1 MESFSAGRDGYVLP
15 RNDVYWWQ
23 GWYNTFLP
31 DENKRPP
38 MRPAFRLHPKACL
51 LHAAALL
58 GLLLFHGWMGLPFYL
73 TAISILLLG
82 LWPWFGPWR
91 TEANVPAAADTDTLS
106 SAALSKSLSRHTCHN
121 ALSAAQVSFSAE
133 QLAARL
139 QSQLT
144 AISEIAQGAEAMTAT
159 EQDSATRARQT
170 LDAAEAVRR
179 SSDNGRAE
187 LQHAIERMQQLSAQT
202 EASRELLDG
211 LSART
216 EEIRQITDVIQSIAS
231 QTNLLALNAAIEAA
245 RAGEA
250 GRGFA
255 VVADEVRNLAGR
267 TSSATEEVGRMVS
280 DIREQSGAVVSHIQ
294 KQASELDQAAAQI
307 AGTGTQL
314 SGIADLAGNV
324 ETQVAEIASGTAS
337 NHERLAQLFVA
348 LEQLRGDALES
359 GTQTRQLEQAAETLV
374 GQAETVSEQLAEVQ
388 LDDYHQR
395 IFDLAREGAAAV
407 GARFEAD
414 LQTGRLTA
422 DDLFDRNYQAQPG
435 TNPVRYSTRFD
446 RYADEVLPAIQEPLL
461 ARDDALIY
469 AIATTPDG
477 YVPTHNR
484 AFSQPPVGDPEID
497 KVKSRSKRLF
507 NDRTGGR
514 CGSHERKVLLQT
526 YSRDTGELMHDLSV
540 PIMVNGRHWGGL
552 RLGYRPEQ

>member
-1 MESFSAGRDGYVLP
+1 MSSALIRS
-15 RNDVYWWQ
+15 
-23 GWYNTFLP
+23 
-31 DENKRPP
+31 
-38 MRPAFRLHPKACL
+38 PKACL
-51 LHAAALL
+51 LHALGLAALL
-58 GLLLFHGWMGLPFYL
+58 VAYQQVPLPLYVSLPSLLLL
-73 TAISILLLG
+73 A
-82 LWPWFGPWR
+82 LWPWLGPWR
-91 TEANVPAAADTDTLS
+91 RATEPTAPLDAGELN

-133 QLAARL
+133 QLAVRL
-139 QSQLT
+139 RSQLS
-144 AISEIAQGAEAMTAT
+144 AVSEIAQGAEAMTVT
-159 EQDSATRARQT
+159 EQDSAALARQA
-170 LDAAEAVRR
+170 LDAAAAVRR
-179 SSDNGRAE
+179 SSDSGRSD
-187 LQHAIERMQQLSAQT
+187 LQQAIERMQQLSAQT

-267 TSSATEEVGRMVS
+267 TSTATEQVGRMVG
-280 DIREQSGAVVSHIQ
+280 DIREQSAAVVSHIQ
-294 KQASELDQAAAQI
+294 KQASELDDAAAQI
-307 AGTGTQL
+307 SGAGSQL
-314 SGIADLAGNV
+314 SSIAELAGNV
-324 ETQVAEIASGTAS
+324 ETQVAAIATGTAS
-337 NHERLAQLFVA
+337 NHERLTQLFVA

-359 GTQTRQLEQAAETLV
+359 EAQTRQLEQAAETLV

-388 LDDYHQR
+388 LDDYHQKV
-395 IFDLAREGAAAV
+395 FELAREGAAAIA
-407 GARFEAD
+407 ARFEAD
-414 LQTGRLTA
+414 LLAGRLTQE
-422 DDLFDRNYQAQPG
+422 DLFDRNYRAQPG
-435 TNPVRYSTRFD
+435 TDPVRYSTRFD
-446 RYADEVLPAIQEPLL
+446 RYADEVLPAVQEPLL
-461 ARDDALIY
+461 KRNDALVY

-497 KVKSRSKRLF
+497 RVKSRSKRLF
-507 NDRTGGR
+507 NDRTGAR

-540 PIMVNGRHWGGL
+540 PITVAGRHWGGL
-552 RLGYRPEQ
+552 RLGYRPEP

>member
-1 MESFSAGRDGYVLP
+1 
-15 RNDVYWWQ
+15 
-23 GWYNTFLP
+23 
-31 DENKRPP
+31 
-38 MRPAFRLHPKACL
+38 MRPAFRLHPNVCL
-51 LHAAALL
+51 LHAVSLLALL
-58 GLLLFHGWMGLPFYL
+58 SFLEWMKLPFYL
-73 TAISILLLG
+73 TALSILLLS
-82 LWPWFGPWR
+82 LWPWLGPWR
-91 TEANVPAAADTDTLS
+91 VQTDPPSPGDANAQS

-139 QSQLT
+139 QSQLA
-144 AISEIAQGAEAMTAT
+144 AISEIANGAEAMTAT
-159 EQDSATRARQT
+159 EQDSASRAGHA
-170 LDAAEAVRR
+170 LEAAEAVRR
-179 SSDNGRAE
+179 SSVSGRAE
-187 LQHAIERMQQLSAQT
+187 LQHAIERMQRLSAQT

-267 TSSATEEVGRMVS
+267 TSSATEAVGRMVS

-294 KQASELDQAAAQI
+294 KQASELDEAAEQI
-307 AGTGTQL
+307 AGTGAQL
-314 SGIADLAGNV
+314 TGIADLAGNV
-324 ETQVAEIASGTAS
+324 ETQVAEIASGTAN

-348 LEQLRGDALES
+348 LDQLRGDVLES
-359 GTQTRQLEQAAETLV
+359 ETQTRQLEQSAEKLV

-388 LDDYHQR
+388 LDDYHQG
-395 IFDLAREGAAAV
+395 IFDLAREGAAAI

-414 LQTGRLTA
+414 LQAGRLTV

-435 TNPVRYSTRFD
+435 TNPIRYSTRFD

-461 ARDDALIY
+461 ERNDALIY

-484 AFSQPPVGDPEID
+484 AFSQPPVGDPEVD

-514 CGSHERKVLLQT
+514 CGSHQRKVLLQT

-540 PIMVNGRHWGGL
+540 PIMVGGRHWGGL
-552 RLGYRPEQ
+552 RLGYRPEP

>member
-1 MESFSAGRDGYVLP
+1 
-15 RNDVYWWQ
+15 
-23 GWYNTFLP
+23 
-31 DENKRPP
+31 
-38 MRPAFRLHPKACL
+38 MRPAFRFHPKACL
-51 LHAAALL
+51 LHAAVLL
-58 GLLLFHGWMGLPFYL
+58 GLLLFHGWMELPFYL
-73 TAISILLLG
+73 TASSFLLLG

-91 TEANVPAAADTDTLS
+91 TEGNLPAAADADAQS

-139 QSQLT
+139 QSQLA
-144 AISEIAQGAEAMTAT
+144 AINEIANGAEAMTVT
-159 EQDSATRARQT
+159 EQDSATRARQA
-170 LDAAEAVRR
+170 LEAAEAVRS
-179 SSDNGRAE
+179 SSDSGRAE

-324 ETQVAEIASGTAS
+324 ETQVAEIASGTAN

-359 GTQTRQLEQAAETLV
+359 EAQTRRLEKAAETLV
-374 GQAETVSEQLAEVQ
+374 GQAEIVSEQLAEVQ
-388 LDDYHQR
+388 LDDYHQG
-395 IFDLAREGAAAV
+395 IFDLAGEGAAAI

-414 LQTGRLTA
+414 LQAGRLTV
-422 DDLFDRNYQAQPG
+422 DELFDRDYKAQPG
-435 TNPVRYSTRFD
+435 TNPIRYSTRFD
-446 RYADEVLPAIQEPLL
+446 RYADEVLPGIQEPLL
-461 ARDDALIY
+461 QRDAALIY
-469 AIATTPDG
+469 AIATTLDG

-484 AFSQPPVGDPEID
+484 AFSQPPIGDPEID

-540 PIMVNGRHWGGL
+540 PIMVGGRHWGGL
-552 RLGYRPEQ
+552 RLGYRPEP

>member
-1 MESFSAGRDGYVLP
+1 
-15 RNDVYWWQ
+15 
-23 GWYNTFLP
+23 
-31 DENKRPP
+31 
-38 MRPAFRLHPKACL
+38 MRPAFRRHPKACL

-58 GLLLFHGWMGLPFYL
+58 GLLLFHGWMGLPFHL
-73 TAISILLLG
+73 TVVSILLLG
-82 LWPWFGPWR
+82 LWPWLGPWR
-91 TEANVPAAADTDTLS
+91 TDRDAPIPPDDEVRSFAE
-106 SAALSKSLSRHTCHN
+106 LSKRLSRHTCHN
-121 ALSAAQVSFSAE
+121 ALSAAQVSFSAG

-139 QSQLT
+139 RSQLA
-144 AISEIAQGAEAMTAT
+144 AISEVANGAEAMTAT
-159 EQDSATRARQT
+159 EQDSAARARQA
-170 LDAAEAVRR
+170 LEAAEAVRR
-179 SSDNGRAE
+179 SSDSGRAE

-211 LSART
+211 LAART
-216 EEIRQITDVIQSIAS
+216 EDIRQITDVIQSIAS

-280 DIREQSGAVVSHIQ
+280 DIREQSEAVVSHIQ

-307 AGTGTQL
+307 AGTGAQL
-314 SGIADLAGNV
+314 CGIADLAGNV
-324 ETQVAEIASGTAS
+324 ETQVAEIASGTAD

-348 LEQLRGDALES
+348 LGQLRGDALES
-359 GTQTRQLEQAAETLV
+359 EAQTSQLSKAAETLG

-395 IFDLAREGAAAV
+395 IFDLARDGAAAIA
-407 GARFEAD
+407 ARFEAD
-414 LQTGRLTA
+414 LQAGRLTV
-422 DDLFDRNYQAQPG
+422 DDLFDRHYQAQPG
-435 TNPVRYSTRFD
+435 TDPIRYSTRFD
-446 RYADEVLPAIQEPLL
+446 RYADEVLPALQEPLL
-461 ARDDALIY
+461 ERDDALVY

-484 AFSQPPVGDPEID
+484 AFSEPPVGDPEID
-497 KVKSRSKRLF
+497 RVRSRSKRLF

-514 CGSHERKVLLQT
+514 CGSHQRKVLLQT

-540 PIMVNGRHWGGL
+540 PIMVAGRHWGGL
-552 RLGYRPEQ
+552 RLGYRPEP

>member
-1 MESFSAGRDGYVLP
+1 
-15 RNDVYWWQ
+15 
-23 GWYNTFLP
+23 
-31 DENKRPP
+31 
-38 MRPAFRLHPKACL
+38 MRPSFRLHPKACL

-58 GLLLFHGWMGLPFYL
+58 GLLLFHDWMGLPFYL
-73 TAISILLLG
+73 TVISIMLLA
-82 LWPWFGPWR
+82 LWPWLGPWR
-91 TEANVPAAADTDTLS
+91 AGSTAPASVDTGLQS

-144 AISEIAQGAEAMTAT
+144 AISEVANGAEAMTAT
-159 EQDSATRARQT
+159 EQGSASRARQA
-170 LDAAEAVRR
+170 LEAAEAVRR
-179 SSDNGRAE
+179 SSDSGRAE
-187 LQHAIERMQQLSAQT
+187 LQHAIERMQALSAQT
-202 EASRELLDG
+202 QASRELLDG

-216 EEIRQITDVIQSIAS
+216 EEIRRITDVIQSIAN

-267 TSSATEEVGRMVS
+267 TSSATDEVGRMVS

-294 KQASELDQAAAQI
+294 KQASELDEAAAQI

-324 ETQVAEIASGTAS
+324 ETQVAEITSGTAN

-348 LEQLRGDALES
+348 LDQLRGDALES
-359 GTQTRQLEQAAETLV
+359 EAQTRQLEQAAEALV
-374 GQAETVSEQLAEVQ
+374 GQAEAVSEQLAEVQ
-388 LDDYHQR
+388 LDDYHQS
-395 IFDLAREGAAAV
+395 IFDLAREGAAAI

-414 LQTGRLTA
+414 LQAGRLTL

-461 ARDDALIY
+461 ERNDALVY

-514 CGSHERKVLLQT
+514 CGSHQRKVLLQT

-540 PIMVNGRHWGGL
+540 PIMVGNRHWGGL
-552 RLGYRPEQ
+552 RLGYRPEP

>member
-1 MESFSAGRDGYVLP
+1 
-15 RNDVYWWQ
+15 
-23 GWYNTFLP
+23 
-31 DENKRPP
+31 
-38 MRPAFRLHPKACL
+38 MRPTFRLHPKACL
-51 LHAAALL
+51 LHATALL
-58 GLLLFHGWMGLPFYL
+58 GLLLFHGWMELPFYL
-73 TAISILLLG
+73 TAISVLLLA
-82 LWPWFGPWR
+82 LWPWLGPWR
-91 TEANVPAAADTDTLS
+91 TAAKALVAEDASELS

-139 QSQLT
+139 QSQLV
-144 AISEIAQGAEAMTAT
+144 AVSEIANGAEAMTAT
-159 EQDSATRARQT
+159 EQGSAARARQA
-170 LDAAEAVRR
+170 LEAAEAVRR
-179 SSDNGRAE
+179 SSDTGRVE

-216 EEIRQITDVIQSIAS
+216 EEIRQITEVIQSIAS

-294 KQASELDQAAAQI
+294 KQASELDEAAAQI

-324 ETQVAEIASGTAS
+324 ETQVAEIAAGTAS

-359 GTQTRQLEQAAETLV
+359 ETQTRQLEQAAEKLV
-374 GQAETVSEQLAEVQ
+374 EQAETVSEQLAEVQ
-388 LDDYHQR
+388 LDAYHQNV
-395 IFDLAREGAAAV
+395 FDLAREGAAAI

-414 LQTGRLTA
+414 LQAGRLTLE
-422 DDLFDRNYQAQPG
+422 DLFDRNYLAQPG
-435 TNPVRYSTRFD
+435 TNPIRYNTRFD

-461 ARDDALIY
+461 ARSEALVY

-507 NDRTGGR
+507 NDRTGAR

-540 PIMVNGRHWGGL
+540 PIMVGGRHWGGL
-552 RLGYRPEQ
+552 RLGYRPEP

>member
-1 MESFSAGRDGYVLP
+1 
-15 RNDVYWWQ
+15 
-23 GWYNTFLP
+23 
-31 DENKRPP
+31 
-38 MRPAFRLHPKACL
+38 MRPAFRLHTRACL

-58 GLLLFHGWMGLPFYL
+58 GLLLFHGWMELPFYL
-73 TAISILLLG
+73 TAISLLLLG

-91 TEANVPAAADTDTLS
+91 SVADTSSAVNAEAQS

-139 QSQLT
+139 QSQLV
-144 AISEIAQGAEAMTAT
+144 AISEIANGAQAMTET
-159 EQDSATRARQT
+159 EQDSAARASQT
-170 LDAAEAVRR
+170 LEAAEAVRR
-179 SSDNGRAE
+179 SSDGGRAE
-187 LQHAIERMQQLSAQT
+187 LQHAIERMQHLSAQT

-267 TSSATEEVGRMVS
+267 TSSATEKVGRMVS
-280 DIREQSGAVVSHIQ
+280 DIREQSTAVVSHIQ

-324 ETQVAEIASGTAS
+324 ETQVAQIASGTAS
-337 NHERLAQLFVA
+337 NHERLTQLFVA
-348 LEQLRGDALES
+348 LDQLRADALES
-359 GTQTRQLEQAAETLV
+359 ETQTRQLEQAAEALV

-388 LDDYHQR
+388 LDDYHQA
-395 IFDLAREGAAAV
+395 IFDLAREGAAAI

-414 LQTGRLTA
+414 LQAGRLTV
-422 DDLFDRNYQAQPG
+422 DELFDRNYKAQPG
-435 TNPVRYSTRFD
+435 TNPARYSTRFD
-446 RYADEVLPAIQEPLL
+446 RYADEVLPTIQEPLL
-461 ARDDALIY
+461 ERDDALVY
-469 AIATTPDG
+469 VIATTPDG

-484 AFSQPPVGDPEID
+484 AFSQPPIGDPEVD

-514 CGSHERKVLLQT
+514 CGSHQRKVLLQT

-540 PIMVNGRHWGGL
+540 PIMVSGRHWGGL
-552 RLGYRPEQ
+552 RLGYRPEP